1 MDKSESTDRTVS
13 AKDVFKAAQ
22 LINPLIRITPL
33 EKSEALTR
41 MTGTEVRLKLENQQ
55 NTGSFKLRGAA
66 NVIANL
72 GQNEREIGVIA
83 PTAGNHGLALAH
95 AGKAACVPVTI
106 CLPETADPMKIAAME
121 ASGAKVEFFPDVEQA
136 RQAAT
141 TMAAET
147 GATFVSAYNNPC
159 MIAGGGTVGLEIL
172 TDWIDADVILVCL
185 GGGGLASGIATVAKA
200 INPEIEV
207 WGIQSE
213 ASPTFIRW
221 REAGAPVAVELSTS
235 IAEGISGSIEPDTM
249 TWPLVRDRVD
259 RVLPVSDAE
268 IAAAMGWMLD
278 HHRQVVEP
286 SGVAAVAGV
295 IRYADQ
301 LAGRKVVAVV
311 TGGNVSGHRYRAL
324 L

>member
-1 MDKSESTDRTVS
+1 MDKNKRADRSVS
-13 AKDVFKAAQ
+13 AKDVFKAAEC
-22 LINPLIRITPL
+22 IGPLIRSTPL
-33 EKSEALTR
+33 EHAPALSSAS
-41 MTGTEVRLKLENQQ
+41 GAKVRLKLENQQ
-55 NTGSFKLRGAA
+55 VTGSFKLRGAS

-72 GQNEREIGVIA
+72 SESQRESGVIA

-95 AGKAACVPVTI
+95 AGQAAGVPVTI
-106 CLPETADPMKIAAME
+106 CLPETADPMKIAAMK
-121 ASGAKVEFFPDVEQA
+121 ASGAAIAFFPDVEKA

-141 TMAAET
+141 AMAAET
-147 GATFVSAYNNPC
+147 GATFVSAYNNPF

-172 TDWIDADVILVCL
+172 AEWIDAEVILVCL
-185 GGGGLASGIATVAKA
+185 GGGGLASGIAMVAKA
-200 INPEIEV
+200 INPEIEI

-221 REAGAPVAVELSTS
+221 REAGVPVAVDLSTS
-235 IAEGISGSIEPDTM
+235 IAEGISGPIEPETM
-249 TWPLVRDRVD
+249 TWPIVRDLVD

-286 SGVAAVAGV
+286 SGIAAVAG
-295 IRYADQ
+295 IGRYAAQ
-301 LAGRKVVAVV
+301 LAGRNVVAVV
-311 TGGNVSGHRYRAL
+311 TGGNVSGQRYRAL